1 MFCQYIQ
8 NIVGPADERF
18 PHEAGSCVVEY
29 PYSFQPV
36 GEMTDRAFIF
46 YLLRLPWA
54 RMQLDLLA
62 NSYPPFSSRRACA
75 SLALL
80 IKSSRNLLFRLSL
93 GLEQAAAQRLDS

>member
-1 MFCQYIQ
+1 
-8 NIVGPADERF
+8 
-18 PHEAGSCVVEY
+18 
-29 PYSFQPV
+29 
-36 GEMTDRAFIF
+36 MTDRAFIF

-62 NSYPPFSSRRACA
+62 NSYPLFSSRRACA

-80 IKSSRNLLFRLSL
+80 VKSSRNLLFRLSL